1 MIISKNIQLKLV
13 LRLTL
18 IVLCRLFL
26 WTFAP
31 FSALVCYWILDFAVF
46 NLISRDVTCT
56 CTRLTR
62 VVCIRMCI
70 WSVCIGMYKLNSTWL
85 WRFSWNVDLGT
96 IIVVVWVRIV
106 MQHTEV
112 RIFHAAQISNNF
124 GGLSSDW
131 NTTTDKFVRFHA
143 WQIICPALRQD
154 DGVFEVW

>member
-70 WSVCIGMYKLNSTWL
+70 WSVCIGMYKLNSTWP
-85 WRFSWNVDLGT
+85 WRFSWNADLGT
-96 IIVVVWVRIV
+96 VTAVVRVRIV
-106 MQHTEV
+106 MQLTDV
-112 RIFHAAQISNNF
+112 RIFHLHHFIAAQTWNSF
-124 GGLSSDW
+124 SGLWTEILLKIEITFSRLTLSLKSW
-131 NTTTDKFVRFHA
+131 RVN
-143 WQIICPALRQD
+143 
-154 DGVFEVW
+154 